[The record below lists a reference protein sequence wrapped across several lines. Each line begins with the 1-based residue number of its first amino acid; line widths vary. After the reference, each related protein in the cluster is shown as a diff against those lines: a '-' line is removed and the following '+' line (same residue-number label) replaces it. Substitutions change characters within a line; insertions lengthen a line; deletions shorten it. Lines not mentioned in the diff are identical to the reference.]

1 MHGGHV
7 SRVRA
12 AAVRCETPCRVEP
25 ENRDRRPFTLGVVDN
40 PDMHS
45 QRYVGVVGP
54 GEATPE
60 QRRIARQVG
69 GLLAGR
75 RAVVVTGGLGGVMAA
90 ASRGAIEAGGT
101 TLGLL
106 PDDDRMVGNPYL
118 TVAVP
123 TGLGEMRNALLVRSS
138 DALVVVGGSWGTMSE
153 IALAVRTGVP
163 VVSIGGWKMPAGGVL
178 DVESPGEAVEC
189 LHALLW
195 RKDA

>member
-1 MHGGHV
+1 MG
-7 SRVRA
+7 SWL
-12 AAVRCETPCRVEP
+12 P
-25 ENRDRRPFTLGVVDN
+25 RRG
-40 PDMHS
+40 
-45 QRYVGVVGP
+45 
-54 GEATPE
+54 
-60 QRRIARQVG
+60 
-69 GLLAGR
+69 
-75 RAVVVTGGLGGVMAA
+75 
-90 ASRGAIEAGGT
+90 GAIEAGGT

-106 PDDDRMVGNPYL
+106 PDDDRVVGNPYL
-118 TVAVP
+118 TVAIP